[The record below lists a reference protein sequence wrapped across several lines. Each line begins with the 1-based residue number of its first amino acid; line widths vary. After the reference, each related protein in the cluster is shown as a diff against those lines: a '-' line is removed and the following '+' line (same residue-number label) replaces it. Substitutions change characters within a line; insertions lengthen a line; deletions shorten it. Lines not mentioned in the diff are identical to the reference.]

1 MLYNSL
7 DLYTLDI
14 NKPNLAAID
23 NDTDYYTHTFV
34 CTYFW
39 KKICMSKRVDS
50 MEDTRLKYNLFLQD
64 EKKNKKQKNKRNF

>member
-23 NDTDYYTHTFV
+23 NDTDYYTH
-34 CTYFW
+34 
-39 KKICMSKRVDS
+39 ICLYVFLGK
-50 MEDTRLKYNLFLQD
+50 NLYEQESRFYGRHKA
-64 EKKNKKQKNKRNF
+64 EV